1 MRSQKVWKIQNTD
14 FEQKVNL
21 QFGSAFTGLV
31 GTGDQYVL
39 LVSSDDGDFS
49 ELESIK

>member
-14 FEQKVNL
+14 FSQSVNL

-31 GTGDQYVL
+31 GADDKYVL
-39 LVSSDDGDFS
+39 LVSSDDGNFS
-49 ELESIK
+49 GLESIK

>member
-1 MRSQKVWKIQNTD
+1 MRSQKIWKIQNTD

-31 GTGDQYVL
+31 GADDKYVL